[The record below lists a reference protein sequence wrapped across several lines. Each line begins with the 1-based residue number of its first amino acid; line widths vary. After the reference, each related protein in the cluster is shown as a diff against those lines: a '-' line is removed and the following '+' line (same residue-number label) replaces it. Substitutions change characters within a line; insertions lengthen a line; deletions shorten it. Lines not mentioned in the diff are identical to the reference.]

1 VTASIFASKNVKLFG
16 LCLAL
21 LVLGYVL
28 LGQGPVDNPLS
39 KSVAPIVLVAV
50 YCVLIPYAIMA
61 KGKEGQKKEQAPQKK
76 GQQQKKPGV

>member
-1 VTASIFASKNVKLFG
+1 MGTFFSSKNMKLFG
-16 LCLAL
+16 LAIAL

-39 KSVAPIVLVAV
+39 KTIAPIILVAV

-61 KGKEGQKKEQAPQKK
+61 KSK
-76 GQQQKKPGV
+76 GPSDDKDGRQQKKP

>member
-1 VTASIFASKNVKLFG
+1 MQETLFTAKNLRLFWIS
-16 LCLAL
+16 LAL

-39 KSVAPIVLVAV
+39 KTIAPIILVGV

-61 KGKEGQKKEQAPQKK
+61 KAKEPPKDKDGKEQKKQ
-76 GQQQKKPGV
+76 GV

>member
-1 VTASIFASKNVKLFG
+1 MKLFG
-16 LCLAL
+16 LAIAL

-39 KSVAPIVLVAV
+39 KTIAPIILVAV

-61 KGKEGQKKEQAPQKK
+61 KSK
-76 GQQQKKPGV
+76 GPSDDKDGRQQKKP